1 VEQAIADLQYVPNV
15 LAQTLRSGKDKAIGV
30 AVPDLADPFFAGI
43 VRAVEQAAR
52 RRGSVV
58 LVTSLGEDPAE
69 ERPAVEALLR
79 RQISGLILA
88 PTSADHSY
96 LEARSRQTG
105 LVFVDRPP
113 RHLVAD
119 SVIEDDRG
127 GAAGAV
133 RHLIEGGHRRIAFLA
148 PQRQVATT
156 RRRHDGYRAAIAEAG
171 LVTDERLEIFYVDR
185 GTSSV
190 QACQDLLALPDPP
203 TAMFCGNS
211 ATSVEVVPLLHQ
223 IGRTDVALVSFGDFP
238 MAALL
243 RPSVSAIDQSPA
255 ELGQA
260 AADRLFQ
267 RIDEPGRRLKR
278 HVVLP
283 VSLTVRESSEIPG
296 PAARSALR
304 RLLA

>member
-1 VEQAIADLQYVPNV
+1 MSTMRDVAQRAGVSTKTVSRVVNNDRYISEDVRRRVEQAIADLQYVPNV

-156 RRRHDGYRAAIAEAG
+156 RRRHDGYRAAIAEAA
-171 LVTDERLEIFYVDR
+171 
-185 GTSSV
+185 SSS
-190 QACQDLLALPDPP
+190 
-203 TAMFCGNS
+203 T
-211 ATSVEVVPLLHQ
+211 T
-223 IGRTDVALVSFGDFP
+223 R
-238 MAALL
+238 
-243 RPSVSAIDQSPA
+243 
-255 ELGQA
+255 
-260 AADRLFQ
+260 
-267 RIDEPGRRLKR
+267 
-278 HVVLP
+278 
-283 VSLTVRESSEIPG
+283 
-296 PAARSALR
+296 
-304 RLLA
+304 